1 MKLQSLGYSPFTICT
16 GLEARMPIVGAMV
29 VAQLN
34 DVDASVV
41 EERGD
46 VAELMQS
53 MWRLHVDVFE

>member
-1 MKLQSLGYSPFTICT
+1 
-16 GLEARMPIVGAMV
+16 MPIVGAMM

-53 MWRLHVDVFE
+53 MWRLHIDVFE